1 MMVKAELNRY
11 NQAPRKVRLLADL
24 IRGKSVGAAVSELA
38 FLAKKASL
46 PFTKLLKS
54 AIANAKNNFKLS
66 EDDLFVKEITVDG
79 GPVMKRGM
87 PRAFGR
93 SYPIRRKTSHV
104 TLVLDVKEHVS

>member
-1 MMVKAELNRY
+1 MTVKAELNRY

-24 IRGKSVGAAVSELA
+24 IRGKSIERAISELT
-38 FLAKKASL
+38 FLTKKASL
-46 PFTKLLKS
+46 PFKKLLLS
-54 AIANAKNNFKLS
+54 AVANAKNNFKLN
-66 EDDLFVKEITVDG
+66 EEDLFVKEVMVDG

-104 TLVLDVKEHVS
+104 TLILDSKISK

>member
-1 MMVKAELNRY
+1 MAVEAQLNRY

-24 IRGKSVGAAVSELA
+24 IRGKSVGRAVEELS
-38 FLAKKASL
+38 FLTKKASL
-46 PFTKLLKS
+46 PIVKLLKS
-54 AIANAKNNFKLS
+54 AVANAKNNFKLK
-66 EDDLFVKEITVDG
+66 EDDLFVKEVMVDG

-104 TLVLDVKEHVS
+104 TLVLDTKEHVS